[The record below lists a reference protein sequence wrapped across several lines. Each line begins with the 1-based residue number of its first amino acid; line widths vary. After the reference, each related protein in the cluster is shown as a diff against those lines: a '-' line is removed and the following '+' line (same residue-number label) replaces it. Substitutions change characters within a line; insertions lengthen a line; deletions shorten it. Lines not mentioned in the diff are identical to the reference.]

1 MMGLS
6 RNKAGE
12 ESAVHSIVTYSAL
25 KSRVTIGSSLAQA
38 GREIWATREVIWR
51 LFVRDFTQQFRQKL
65 LGYLWMV
72 IGPMVN
78 AAGFVFLFSA
88 GILKPGE
95 MVIPYPVFVLFGTYL
110 WGMMTGVFAVVSGS
124 LRAQGELIMRT
135 NIPKIALALTGMGN
149 FAFGLA
155 TNLVVLLGIMICIGI
170 SPSWLVV
177 TFPLLIV
184 PLIALGVGMGLILA
198 VIGVMARDLT
208 TLATTA
214 LNLLMLVTPV
224 VYVGKVDLPVLQRMM
239 EYNPLTYLIDGPRTL
254 VMTGTV
260 SHPLAY
266 AVASVLAIAMLM
278 LGVYAF
284 YLIQDKVAERL

>member
-1 MMGLS
+1 MSLS
-6 RNKAGE
+6 LNKAGQK
-12 ESAVHSIVTYSAL
+12 SVVRPVVTYSAL
-25 KSRVTIGSSLAQA
+25 KTRVTIGSSLAQA
-38 GREIWATREVIWR
+38 VMEIWATREVIWR

-78 AAGFVFLFSA
+78 AAGFVFLYLA

-110 WGMMTGVFAVVSGS
+110 WGMMTGVLAVVGGS
-124 LRAQGELIMRT
+124 LHAQGELIMRT

-149 FAFGLA
+149 FAFGVA
-155 TNLVVLLGIMICIGI
+155 TNLVVLLGIMVYVGFP
-170 SPSWLVV
+170 PSWLAIL
-177 TFPLLIV
+177 FPLLIV
-184 PLIALGVGMGLILA
+184 PLVALGVGLGLILA
-198 VIGVMARDLT
+198 IIGVLARDMT
-208 TLATTA
+208 TLATAA

-224 VYVGKVDLPVLQRMM
+224 VYVGKVDSPVLQRMM
-239 EYNPLTYLIDGPRTL
+239 EYNPLTYLIDVPRTL
-254 VMTGTV
+254 VMTGLLP
-260 SHPLAY
+260 HPLAY
-266 AVASVLAIAMLM
+266 AVASALAIAMLI